1 MNQSHRLSQGGR
13 VDRSKAMRFS
23 FDGKDYVGYAGD
35 TLASALLA
43 NGVRVT
49 GRSFKY
55 HRPRGIFGAG
65 FEEPN
70 TLVQLASG
78 ALSEPNL
85 KATEVEL
92 SDGLK
97 ARAVNC
103 WPSARFDLMSVFRWL
118 KAFMPSGFYYKT
130 FIWPSWHWFEGV
142 IRAAAGLGQ
151 SPQLPDPDRYDK
163 RNLNVEVLVVGGGR
177 YGLEAAIKAA
187 EAGRDV
193 LLVDDKRELG
203 GALLYEHEPVSG
215 QSSESHL
222 AQMLDRAKK
231 LSNLRVLTRCTAF
244 GYYDHNHLVAVE
256 MLSGSGPRQRLW
268 HIRAG
273 EVVLATGAIERPLVF
288 PHNDRPGVMLASAG
302 RQYLNR
308 FGVAPGRKVVIAT
321 NNDSAY
327 CLAFELQ
334 AAGVEV
340 MALLDARSNPSG
352 PAIATARERGIR
364 LELGAAPTNSRGP
377 SALSAVEWHRVDAS
391 GKAQPGTGNTLACDC
406 LLVSGGWNP
415 TVHLFS
421 QSGGSLRF
429 DEGLQA
435 FVPAKSVQKEHSV
448 GAAAGHFDTPLNLQ
462 ALWSVDVSLLN
473 RTASYSW
480 VDLASDVTEGDL
492 RLAAREGFSS
502 VEHLKRYTTTGM
514 MTDQGKTSNV
524 NAIGVLSSIVGRP
537 AGSVGTTKF
546 RPPFNPVTFG
556 AVVGQQVGAY
566 YQPLRCLPTDE
577 LLRSA
582 RAVMEDYGG
591 WSRPAYMPVV
601 GESEHDAV
609 AREIKAVRNSVGIV
623 DYSPL
628 GKILVHGPDAA
639 TLMQRL
645 YVNNMKTLKPG
656 FCRYGVMIG
665 EDGIVFDD
673 GVLTRWD
680 EQTFQVGTT
689 SGHAERVADWL
700 EEWLQCEWVDLDVI
714 VEPVTTQWSV
724 IMVAGPK
731 SRQLLQRL
739 GLDIDLAAEAFP
751 HMTARSG
758 QWGDIPVRIMR
769 VSFTG
774 ELSYE
779 VSVPWRYGAA
789 LWGQLLKQGA
799 DLGVTPFGLEALM
812 VMRIEKGF
820 LHVGTDTEGAT
831 MPQDLG
837 FAEIIARKTDDFVG
851 RRSTM
856 TPEGLRVDR
865 RQLVGLAPIDGT
877 TVLPIGGH
885 LVAAQ
890 FEKPPFK
897 TQGFVTSSAWS
908 PTLGR
913 PVALGLV
920 ERGRERFGET
930 LRVYS
935 AKSPQ
940 PVSARIVELA
950 AYDPK
955 GERLHAI

>member
-1 MNQSHRLSQGGR
+1 MNQPLRLKQGGR
-13 VDRSKAMRFS
+13 IDRSKPMRFS
-23 FDGKDYVGYAGD
+23 FDGKQYVGYAGD

-70 TLVQLASG
+70 TLVQLGSS

-85 KATEVEL
+85 KATQVEL
-92 SDGLK
+92 IDGLE

-103 WPSARFDLMSVFRWL
+103 WPSARFDLMAVFRWL
-118 KAFMPSGFYYKT
+118 KPFMPSGFYYKT
-130 FIWPSWHWFEGV
+130 FIWPSWHWFEAV

-151 SPQLPDPDRYDK
+151 SPQQPDPDHYDK
-163 RNLNVEVLVVGGGR
+163 RNLSVDVLVVGGGR

-187 EAGRDV
+187 EEGRDV
-193 LLVDDKRELG
+193 VLVDDKSQLG
-203 GALLYEHEPVSG
+203 GALLYEHQQLNGNSLVE
-215 QSSESHL
+215 L
-222 AQMLDRAKK
+222 LDRASK
-231 LSNLRVLTRCTAF
+231 LSKLRVLTRCTAF
-244 GYYDHNHLVAVE
+244 GYYDHNHVVAVE
-256 MLSGSGPRQRLW
+256 MLSDSGLRQRLW
-268 HIRAG
+268 HISAG
-273 EVVLATGAIERPLVF
+273 EVVLATGAIERPIVF
-288 PHNDRPGVMLASAG
+288 PNNDRPGVMLASAG
-302 RQYLNR
+302 RQYLHR
-308 FGVAPGRKVVIAT
+308 YAVMAGRQIVIAT

-327 CLAFELQ
+327 EVALELQ
-334 AAGVEV
+334 AAGVKV
-340 MALLDARSNPSG
+340 VAVLDARTNPD
-352 PAIATARERGIR
+352 ALVIAATRERGIR
-364 LELGAAPTNSRGP
+364 IEFGAAPSSTRGS
-377 SALSAVEWHRVDAS
+377 SAISAVEWHRVDTS
-391 GKAQPGTGNTLACDC
+391 GKAQADTSNVIDCDC

-429 DEGLQA
+429 DEILQA
-435 FVPAKSVQKEHSV
+435 FVPAKSVQKERSV
-448 GAAAGHFDTPLNLQ
+448 GAAAGTFDTPLNLQ
-462 ALWSVDVSLLN
+462 PLWSVDVSLLK
-473 RTASYSW
+473 RTPNYSW

-492 RLAAREGFSS
+492 RLAAREGFTS

-524 NAIGVLSSIVGRP
+524 NAIGVMSTIVGRP

-556 AVVGQQVGAY
+556 AVVGQHVGAY
-566 YQPLRCLPTDE
+566 YQPLRRLPTDE
-577 LLRSA
+577 LQRSA
-582 RAVMEDYGG
+582 GAVMEDYGG
-591 WSRPAYMPVV
+591 WARPAYIPIK
-601 GESEHDAV
+601 GESEHDAIK
-609 AREIKAVRNSVGIV
+609 REVCAVRAGVGIV

-639 TLMQRL
+639 TLLHRM

-680 EQTFQVGTT
+680 ENTFQVGTT
-689 SGHAERVADWL
+689 SGHAERVTEWL

-724 IMVAGPK
+724 IMVAGPNA
-731 SRQLLQRL
+731 RQLLQRL
-739 GLDIDLAAEAFP
+739 GMDIDLSAEAFP

-758 QWGDIPVRIMR
+758 HIGDIPVRIMR

-779 VSVPWRYGAA
+779 VSVPWSYGAA
-789 LWGQLLKQGA
+789 LWQQLLKLGT
-799 DLGVTPFGLEALM
+799 DLDVTPFGLESLM

-820 LHVGTDTEGAT
+820 LHVGTETEGTT
-831 MPQDLG
+831 MPQDIG
-837 FAEIIARKTDDFVG
+837 FAEIIAKKADDFVG

-856 TPEGLRVDR
+856 TPEGMRRDR
-865 RQLVGLAPIDGT
+865 RQLVGLAAVDGA
-877 TVLPIGGH
+877 TVLPVGGH
-885 LVAAQ
+885 LVSAEFQ
-890 FEKPPFK
+890 KPPHK
-897 TQGFVTSSAWS
+897 TQGYVTSSAWS

-913 PVALGLV
+913 PVAMGLV
-920 ERGRERFGET
+920 ERGRERLGES
-930 LRVYS
+930 LIVYS
-935 AKSPQ
+935 ARSPK
-940 PVSARIVELA
+940 PVAVRIVELA

-955 GERLHAI
+955 GERLHG

>member
-1 MNQSHRLSQGGR
+1 MNQPFRLGQGGR
-13 VDRSKAMRFS
+13 VDRSQPMRFR

-55 HRPRGIFGAG
+55 HRPRGLFGAG

-70 TLVQLASG
+70 TLVQLGTG

-85 KATEVEL
+85 KATEIEL
-92 SDGLK
+92 RDGLE

-130 FIWPSWHWFEGV
+130 FIWPSWHWFEGL
-142 IRAAAGLGQ
+142 IRVAAGLGQ
-151 SPQLPDPDRYDK
+151 SPQQPDPDRYDK
-163 RNLNVEVLVVGGGR
+163 RNLSVEVLVIGGGR
-177 YGLEAAIKAA
+177 YGLEAAIAAA
-187 EAGRDV
+187 EEGRDV
-193 LLVDDKRELG
+193 LLLDDKREPG
-203 GALLYEHEPVSG
+203 GAMLYESEPINGQGSG
-215 QSSESHL
+215 AYL
-222 AQMLDRAKK
+222 AQLLDRANQFSK
-231 LSNLRVLTRCTAF
+231 LRVLTRCTAF

-256 MLSGSGPRQRLW
+256 MLSGPGPRQRLW
-268 HIRAG
+268 HLRAG
-273 EVVLATGAIERPLVF
+273 EVVLATGAIERPIVF
-288 PHNDRPGVMLASAG
+288 PNNDRPGVMLASAG

-308 FGVAPGRKVVIAT
+308 FGVAPGHRVVIAT

-327 CLAFELQ
+327 SVALELQ
-334 AAGVEV
+334 AAGMQV
-340 MALLDARSNPSG
+340 MAVLDARSDPSG
-352 PAIATARERGIR
+352 PTIAEARRRGIH
-364 LELGAAPTNSRGP
+364 LEFGAAPSNTRGS
-377 SALSAVEWHRVDAS
+377 SAISAVEWHRVDAS
-391 GKAQPGTGNTLACDC
+391 GKAQQGPSNVLTCDC

-429 DEGLQA
+429 DDGLQA
-435 FVPAKSVQKEHSV
+435 FVPAKSVQKERSV
-448 GAAAGHFDTPLNLQ
+448 GAAAGHFDTPLNVQ
-462 ALWSVDVSLLN
+462 PLWSVDVSLLDRSPN
-473 RTASYSW
+473 YSW

-492 RLAAREGFSS
+492 RLAAREGFTS

-524 NAIGVLSSIVGRP
+524 NAIGVMSGIVGRP
-537 AGSVGTTKF
+537 AGAVGTTKF
-546 RPPFNPVTFG
+546 RPPFNPVSFG

-582 RAVMEDYGG
+582 GAVMEDYGG
-591 WSRPAYMPVV
+591 WARPAYLPAA
-601 GESEHDAV
+601 GESEHA
-609 AREIKAVRNSVGIV
+609 AIQREVKAVRGGVGIV

-639 TLMQRL
+639 TLLHRM

-656 FCRYGVMIG
+656 HCRYGLMIG

-680 EQTFQVGTT
+680 EHTFQVGTT
-689 SGHAERVADWL
+689 SGHAERVTDWL

-724 IMVAGPK
+724 ITVAGPK
-731 SRQLLQRL
+731 ARQLLQRL
-739 GLDIDLAAEAFP
+739 GLDIDLSAEAFP
-751 HMTARSG
+751 HMTARAG
-758 QWGDIPVRIMR
+758 RMGEIPVRIMR

-779 VSVPWRYGAA
+779 VSVPWSYGAA
-789 LWGQLLKQGA
+789 LWEQLLTLGD
-799 DLGVTPFGLEALM
+799 DLGVTSFGLEALM

-831 MPQDLG
+831 MPQDIG
-837 FAEIIARKTDDFVG
+837 FAEIIARKADDFVG

-856 TPEGLRVDR
+856 TPEGLRANR
-865 RQLVGLAPIDGT
+865 RQLIGLAPIDGT

-885 LVAAQ
+885 VVSAEFQ
-890 FEKPPFK
+890 KPPHP

-920 ERGRERFGET
+920 ERGRERLGEI
-930 LRVYS
+930 LRIYS
-935 AKSPQ
+935 AKHPE
-940 PVSARIVELA
+940 PITARIVELA

-955 GERLHAI
+955 GERLHD